1 MLTDSK
7 LRPSFVSW
15 LAGECRVVS
24 RKRNRLALSQT
35 LLMKAGGSSRSSLE
49 LASRQV
55 RFVFISFSRCLSSFV
70 PTSTLYRGFRTMSDT
85 ARANVLEE
93 LADDMLPRLH
103 WVDNFASTMLHL
115 PCSST
120 RSC

>member
-1 MLTDSK
+1 MWKLCHFFLSSVLWVGLPQLDEELASLMLTDSK

-15 LAGECRVVS
+15 LAGECRVVG

-55 RFVFISFSRCLSSFV
+55 RFVFISFSRCL
-70 PTSTLYRGFRTMSDT
+70 
-85 ARANVLEE
+85 
-93 LADDMLPRLH
+93 LAHLCQPQRSI
-103 WVDNFASTMLHL
+103 VDSE
-115 PCSST
+115 P
-120 RSC
+120 